1 MEEPLYS
8 YDEEKREAKKEEKR
22 IKKELIMKVE
32 LSISDAEEICEFFW
46 WKYQDEQEK
55 YLASH
60 NEIATHCDEYDPEK
74 EHELYMHFYKSDK
87 YFKRYY
93 HWKDILDDMEKK
105 ENSRK

>member
-1 MEEPLYS
+1 
-8 YDEEKREAKKEEKR
+8 
-22 IKKELIMKVE
+22 MKID
-32 LSISDAEEICEFFW
+32 LPISDVEEICEFFW
-46 WKYQDEQEK
+46 WKYQDEEEK

-60 NEIATHCDEYDPEK
+60 NEIAGHCDEYDPEK
-74 EHELYMHFYKSDK
+74 EYELYMHFYKSEK